1 MSLGRARPRVTLPAR
16 DIIPAHHAKS
26 MSNDRKAAA
35 ILTMIAVIEGAW
47 VGLNIFANPERFLRF
62 TGFRD
67 LPTAG
72 LLGWTLAF
80 FCAAVF
86 VGYAVRFPSVRQN
99 MLRPSLLKL
108 IAVLVAIAAG
118 LCEESIFRKA
128 LMDALQRRGY
138 AVIAQVL
145 VSGLLFGLV
154 HSIWGLFRK
163 DLRAAAGASIATGV
177 LGLVLAVIYVVSHRV
192 LAPCVVAHFLIN
204 LLVEPGLVLA
214 AVRGEIGAHSAS

>member
-1 MSLGRARPRVTLPAR
+1 MT
-16 DIIPAHHAKS
+16 
-26 MSNDRKAAA
+26 NDRKAAA
-35 ILTMIAVIEGAW
+35 ILTIIGMIEGAW
-47 VGLNIFANPERFLRF
+47 VGLNVFVNPGRFLRF

-67 LPTAG
+67 VPTAG
-72 LLGWTLAF
+72 LFGWILAF
-80 FCAAVF
+80 SCAAVF
-86 VGYAVRFPSVRQN
+86 VGYAVKFPSVRHN

-108 IAVLVAIAAG
+108 LAVLVAIAAG

-145 VSGLLFGLV
+145 ISGLMFGLV
-154 HSIWGLFRK
+154 HGIWGLFRK
-163 DLRAAAGASIATGV
+163 DLRAAAGASCATGI
-177 LGLVLAVIYVVSHRV
+177 LGLILAVVYLVSHRV

-214 AVRGEIGAHSAS
+214 AVRGEIGARSVS